1 MAVSKKQLEQMR
13 QMRAGGETYAAIGEY
28 AGVSRQAAHQL
39 VGDVKVEDRY
49 GQTECAWC
57 GKEFRFK
64 KGRPPRVY
72 CSEKCQKKGVAV
84 VKCPGCDGWM
94 SRGSDTCKRCSRV
107 HDRDLLQRVYRM
119 GASTTQIGKCLGVS
133 GAAIAGAL
141 AKSGEKLR
149 KRGVASRSTM
159 TDEQVAKALGR

>member
-1 MAVSKKQLEQMR
+1 MR
-13 QMRAGGETYAAIGEY
+13 SSGETYAAIGEY
-28 AGVSRQAAHQL
+28 AGVSRQRAQQL
-39 VGDVKVEDRY
+39 VGDVKVKDRY
-49 GQTECAWC
+49 GKATCAWC
-57 GKEFRFK
+57 GKEFRFE
-64 KGRPPRVY
+64 KGGPPRVY

-84 VKCPGCDGWM
+84 VRCPSCDGWM

-107 HDRDLLQRVYRM
+107 HDRDLIASVYRS

-141 AKSGEKLR
+141 AKHGEKLR

-159 TDEQVAKALGR
+159 TDGQVAKELGR